1 MSAKYDKEHYTG
13 FYMKLHK
20 KYDADIIKA
29 LNDEDNKTRY
39 IKDLIIKDLLSRR
52 EHEQHKAIGKCKP

>member
-39 IKDLIIKDLLSRR
+39 IKDLITKDIIRR
-52 EHEQHKAIGKCKP
+52 EHEKREST

>member
-1 MSAKYDKEHYTG
+1 MSVKYDKANYIG

-29 LNDEDNKTRY
+29 LNKEENKTRY
-39 IKDLIIKDLLSRR
+39 IKGLIAEDLMRR
-52 EHEQHKAIGKCKP
+52 KYGEHKTI

>member
-1 MSAKYDKEHYTG
+1 MSAKYDKEHYIG

-29 LNDEDNKTRY
+29 LNGEDCKTRY
-39 IKDLIIKDLLSRR
+39 IKDLITKDLIRR
-52 EHEQHKAIGKCKP
+52 EHEQHKVI

>member
-1 MSAKYDKEHYTG
+1 MSVKYDKANYIG

-29 LNDEDNKTRY
+29 LSKEENKTRY
-39 IKDLIIKDLLSRR
+39 SKDLITKDLIRR
-52 EHEQHKAIGKCKP
+52 EHENHKVM

>member
-1 MSAKYDKEHYTG
+1 MSVKYDKANYIG

-29 LNDEDNKTRY
+29 LSKEENKTRY
-39 IKDLIIKDLLSRR
+39 IKDLITKDLLSRR
-52 EHEQHKAIGKCKP
+52 EHEQHEVM

>member
-1 MSAKYDKEHYTG
+1 MSVKYDKANYIG

-29 LNDEDNKTRY
+29 LSKEENKTRY
-39 IKDLIIKDLLSRR
+39 IKDLITKDLLSRR
-52 EHEQHKAIGKCKP
+52 EHEQHKVM